1 MDRQTVEDVHWL
13 LENWGAPESLDLAVA
28 LELLSLD
35 FIDHKVRRLAV
46 RRLDCLS
53 NDEVLKY
60 LLQLVQTK
68 PDLSLCRSHAQSK
81 RIGHFFFWYV
91 RSEVLG
97 CLFFRQRMAVLLE
110 AYLLGCGHGMLD
122 TLRQQVLFINFS
134 LLQHIPK
141 ILSWVKIWT
150 LCDVS
155 RWSSPEEALWF
166 MLNVLILKCVL
177 VFQLE
182 KCKIMASKKKPLW
195 LEFCPA
201 PSPTSTA
208 PVGVIFKHGDDLRQD
223 MLVIQTLVLMD
234 SIWQDK
240 SLDLNLIPYGC
251 IATGH
256 NIGMIETVRDA
267 VTIAAIQKSRGG
279 SAGAFKEDALFDWL
293 KSKCPLQE
301 ITVETFVKSC
311 AGYCVATYVLG
322 IGDRHNDNIMITDK
336 GNLFHIDFGHILG
349 NWKRVLGVNRERVPF
364 VLTPDFL
371 YIMGRVKHR
380 NSLYFDHFQ
389 VRQDICMQAYLSLRS
404 QSHLLITLFSIMLLT
419 GMRELSSAEDM
430 RYLREV
436 LQEGKSE
443 EQARAHFLE
452 QVHVCIKQGWQVQ
465 TNWWIHILMGIK

>member
-1 MDRQTVEDVHWL
+1 
-13 LENWGAPESLDLAVA
+13 
-28 LELLSLD
+28 
-35 FIDHKVRRLAV
+35 
-46 RRLDCLS
+46 
-53 NDEVLKY
+53 
-60 LLQLVQTK
+60 
-68 PDLSLCRSHAQSK
+68 
-81 RIGHFFFWYV
+81 
-91 RSEVLG
+91 
-97 CLFFRQRMAVLLE
+97 
-110 AYLLGCGHGMLD
+110 
-122 TLRQQVLFINFS
+122 
-134 LLQHIPK
+134 
-141 ILSWVKIWT
+141 
-150 LCDVS
+150 
-155 RWSSPEEALWF
+155 
-166 MLNVLILKCVL
+166 MLNVLILKC
-177 VFQLE
+177 
-182 KCKIMASKKKPLW
+182 
-195 LEFCPA
+195 
-201 PSPTSTA
+201 
-208 PVGVIFKHGDDLRQD
+208 
-223 MLVIQTLVLMD
+223 TLVLMD

-301 ITVETFVKSC
+301 IHFQTVETFVKSC

-389 VRQDICMQAYLSLRS
+389 VRQAYLSLRS